1 MADMRID
8 IFSDTVCPWCFIGK
22 RRLERALGG
31 ELPEGLEIQW
41 RAFQLNPDMPSEGMD
56 RKAYLEAKF
65 GGPEGARRVYDQ
77 IVLAGQGEGI
87 EFQFKSIPRTPNSVQ
102 SHRLI
107 RFAMTKGKEDE
118 VVERLFNGYFL
129 EGKDIGDDQVLTEIA
144 DASGLPREEVEAFL
158 AGDEYREEIL
168 GEDLYARQQGI
179 NGVPCFI
186 FNGRYALSGAQ
197 DPAILRQ
204 VIDSLL
210 ASEDG
215 TLPGYED

>member
-1 MADMRID
+1 MRID

-77 IVLAGQGEGI
+77 IMLAGQGEGI
-87 EFQFKSIPRTPNSVQ
+87 EFEFKSIPRTPNSVQ

-107 RFAMTKGKEDE
+107 RYAMTKGKEDE

-144 DASGLPREEVEAFL
+144 EASGLPREEVEAFL

>member
-1 MADMRID
+1 MRID

-22 RRLERALGG
+22 RRLERALGDD
-31 ELPEGLEIQW
+31 LPEDLEIQW
-41 RAFQLNPDMPSEGMD
+41 RAFQLNPEMPAEGMD
-56 RKAYLEAKF
+56 RRAYLEAKF
-65 GGPEGARRVYDQ
+65 GGAEGARRVYDQ
-77 IVLAGQGEGI
+77 IMQAGQGEGI
-87 EFQFKSIPRTPNSVQ
+87 DFQFNVIPRTPNSVQ

-107 RFAMTKGKEDE
+107 RFAMNQGKEDA
-118 VVERLFNGYFL
+118 VVERLFTGYFL
-129 EGKDIGDDQVLTEIA
+129 EGKDIGDNQVLA
-144 DASGLPREEVEAFL
+144 DLAEASGLRRGEVETFL
-158 AGDEYREEIL
+158 AGDELREEVL

>member
-1 MADMRID
+1 MRID

-77 IVLAGQGEGI
+77 IMLAGQGEGI

-144 DASGLPREEVEAFL
+144 EASGLPRKEVEAFL

>member
-144 DASGLPREEVEAFL
+144 EASGLPRKEVEAFL

>member
-1 MADMRID
+1 MRID

-77 IVLAGQGEGI
+77 IMLAGQGEGI
-87 EFQFKSIPRTPNSVQ
+87 EFEFKSIPRTPNSVQ

-144 DASGLPREEVEAFL
+144 EASGLPREEVEAFL

>member
-1 MADMRID
+1 MRID

-144 DASGLPREEVEAFL
+144 EASGLPREEVEAFL